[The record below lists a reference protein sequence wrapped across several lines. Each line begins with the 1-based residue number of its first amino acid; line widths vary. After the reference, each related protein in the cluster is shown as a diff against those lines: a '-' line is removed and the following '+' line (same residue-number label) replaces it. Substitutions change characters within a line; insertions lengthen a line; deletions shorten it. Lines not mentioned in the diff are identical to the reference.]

1 MSRLLALE
9 PPFEPEVKDQL
20 EAMMPAGSPPIALFR
35 TMVRN
40 RAMTSSMHGFGA
52 YELSRRLSVSLRERE
67 IVILRTCAR
76 CGAEYE
82 WGVHVEVFAERA
94 DLSNEQVTALTFGVN
109 TSDEWTTRENLL
121 IQMVDAL
128 VATRDLPDELWAE
141 MTGGFSDVELLDV
154 IVLCGWYQA
163 ISQLCRAVQVD
174 LEASAPRFGDFRLT
188 PNGTDGCDIG
198 VPPSQM
204 L

>member
-1 MSRLLALE
+1 M
-9 PPFEPEVKDQL
+9 
-20 EAMMPAGSPPIALFR
+20 
-35 TMVRN
+35 
-40 RAMTSSMHGFGA
+40 
-52 YELSRRLSVSLRERE
+52 SLRERE

-198 VPPSQM
+198 VPPAKCCSSNLPLPKSSSASLALAKRAHVYESKEPCPPLQM
-204 L
+204 NERFPRSIEPTTSGWCSAYWPSVN